1 RSELPP
7 GLIVIMTARIDQYR
21 LASQLPAPNSLGW
34 AVESQSPP
42 RVLERATNTAA
53 QGKLLAAAN

>member
-1 RSELPP
+1 
-7 GLIVIMTARIDQYR
+7 LIVIMTARIDQYR

-53 QGKLLAAAN
+53 QEKLLAAAN